1 MKVFAFKSLLF
12 LTLLV
17 SIQSCG
23 PSAEEVREQERK
35 KLKVTE
41 RKAQEKIKVYE
52 ALELINSQ
60 SLAIARGE
68 RITPPD
74 ENEADKSTP
83 ENAERS
89 RRTTT
94 TSAGTYTIQVASFDT
109 RDKAE
114 RKLSQWKGRG
124 FSDAFVTEHSNGFRV
139 RLGRYNTNRDAQN
152 QRQRVNENY

>member
-35 KLKVTE
+35 KLKATE
-41 RKAQEKIKVYE
+41 RKAQEEIMVYE

-89 RRTTT
+89 
-94 TSAGTYTIQVASFDT
+94 
-109 RDKAE
+109 
-114 RKLSQWKGRG
+114 
-124 FSDAFVTEHSNGFRV
+124 
-139 RLGRYNTNRDAQN
+139 
-152 QRQRVNENY
+152 